1 VSHPPGTAHDTADDL
16 ARVLTHLQARVDA
29 LDAWRAHQSD
39 LLDEHLNN
47 HPDPDN
53 LDPADEL
60 DGAEIDDTAI
70 GGADLDGK
78 GLDKRPA
85 TPAIGGYALIEW
97 VHDTVAAITARPLRG
112 EFAWCPLWWEHPE
125 AVFRFEALHGAW
137 TELAPEPGAALSI
150 WIRDHLDPCLRELL
164 SPIGPFAD
172 CSHSERFHR
181 HSEHIPLPTLP
192 TQNPAHPFD
201 E

>member
-1 VSHPPGTAHDTADDL
+1 MLV
-16 ARVLTHLQARVDA
+16 HLQARVDA

-47 HPDPDN
+47 HPDPHD
-53 LDPADEL
+53 LDPADDL
-60 DGAEIDDTAI
+60 DDSEIDDTAI
-70 GGADLDGK
+70 GGGDLGGH

-150 WIRDHLDPCLRELL
+150 WIRDHLDPCQVPGLVEAGFSRFDGVPSEVLSCVQSFVLDGRDQSEL
-164 SPIGPFAD
+164 AV
-172 CSHSERFHR
+172 
-181 HSEHIPLPTLP
+181 
-192 TQNPAHPFD
+192 
-201 E
+201 